1 MDLERQRQKEN
12 KANEKRLL
20 DIAMRVPKAAP
31 ITDKRNKGSSHGWY
45 SLEPK
50 GTRKIGKTCLGPASP
65 KKLQRSASTPELSL
79 EKDSFFAQSNGN
91 PDLEKDGFG
100 IQLEQMHPIASHE
113 AGADNVG
120 TNYQPCYSYRPSV
133 LPAPDPDAVSRNT
146 PRSPRSQQ
154 QASSHSSP
162 KPDRERKVVIAD
174 AATRALYPEGSPRK
188 KKTPRDD
195 VSQTRSKG
203 TISASSIIS
212 HYVQTRS
219 NASRDLPISNLD
231 SLDRYSAVP
240 VVHLAKASALSQPS
254 LGTAPRPAAL
264 TAPEKSQSVFRT
276 PEPQGSPSKET
287 RSTPKTSPRATFF
300 SQVASDPLGLSSP
313 VSSTAPSFSLPAPG
327 PTSALGLYRFGK
339 DFSDPPSHVTTGA
352 KGSTVAT
359 GHDVFAAPAAQTTS
373 QRRRS
378 SGFHDEDEAGE
389 RKGSGT
395 TSTTIEIPSGLASR
409 FSIESSA
416 DEA

>member
-1 MDLERQRQKEN
+1 M
-12 KANEKRLL
+12 
-20 DIAMRVPKAAP
+20 
-31 ITDKRNKGSSHGWY
+31 
-45 SLEPK
+45 
-50 GTRKIGKTCLGPASP
+50 
-65 KKLQRSASTPELSL
+65 
-79 EKDSFFAQSNGN
+79 
-91 PDLEKDGFG
+91 
-100 IQLEQMHPIASHE
+100 ASHE
-113 AGADNVG
+113 AGADNGG

-133 LPAPDPDAVSRNT
+133 LPAPDPDPVSRNT

-162 KPDRERKVVIAD
+162 KPDRERKVIISD
-174 AATRALYPEGSPRK
+174 AATRALYPEGSPK
-188 KKTPRDD
+188 KKKAPRDD
-195 VSQTRSKG
+195 VSQTRSRG
-203 TISASSIIS
+203 TISASSIVS

-240 VVHLAKASALSQPS
+240 VVHLAKASALAQPS
-254 LGTAPRPAAL
+254 PATAPKSTAL
-264 TAPEKSQSVFRT
+264 PMPQQDQSVFRT

-287 RSTPKTSPRATFF
+287 RSTPKTSPRAIFF

-327 PTSALGLYRFGK
+327 STSALGLYRFGK
-339 DFSDPPSHVTTGA
+339 DFSDPPSQVATGA

-359 GHDVFAAPAAQTTS
+359 GHDVFATPAAQTTL

-378 SGFHDEDEAGE
+378 SGFQGEADAGE

-395 TSTTIEIPSGLASR
+395 TSTTIEIPFGLASR
-409 FSIESSA
+409 FSIGSSA
-416 DEA
+416 DEE